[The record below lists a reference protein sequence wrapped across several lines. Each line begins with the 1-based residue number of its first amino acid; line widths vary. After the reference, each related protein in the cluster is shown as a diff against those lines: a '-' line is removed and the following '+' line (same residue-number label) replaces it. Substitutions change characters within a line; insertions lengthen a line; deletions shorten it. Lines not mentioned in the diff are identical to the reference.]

1 MAYTFS
7 TVESASLTIEDL
19 RPLIESSFQQI
30 EQNMKFPVEADTQEL
45 KIAFVEQVLQQLL
58 LVPSIFIMKI
68 MDDDLVVS
76 YNIGNVTDGTY
87 QNRFTFLGPNKAGTT
102 LWAWR
107 DDISQ
112 ARYDF
117 LTSHGITRVSAYF
130 PVGSNIPAAMNQLS
144 CYQLEATDTVAN
156 TPSIQGWSFDT
167 FNSELITYLLVDPSA
182 P

>member
-30 EQNMKFPVEADTQEL
+30 EQNMKFPVEANTQQL
-45 KIAFVEQVLQQLL
+45 KMAFLEQVLQQLL
-58 LVPSIFIMKI
+58 LMPSAFVMKI
-68 MDDDLVVS
+68 MDDDLVIS
-76 YNIGNVTDGTY
+76 YNIGNVIDGTY
-87 QNRFTFLGPNKAGTT
+87 QNKFTFLGPNKAGTT

-117 LTSHGITRVSAYF
+117 LTSHDIVRVSAYF
-130 PVGSNIPAAMNQLS
+130 PVGSNIPAAMAQLS
-144 CYQLEATDTVAN
+144 CYQLETSNTVST
-156 TPSIQGWSFDT
+156 TPRIPGWTFET

-182 P
+182 V